1 MRRKIPSIEA
11 LIAFEAAA
19 RHESFTRSADELALT
34 QSAVGRQIAGLE
46 DYLGVPLFNRIKK
59 RLSLTDVGQAY
70 AKQVREHLERIERD
84 TLAAMSHRGAGG
96 ILELAVIPTFATRW
110 LIPRLP
116 QFYAQHADI
125 TLNLTTR
132 AEPFMFTGTAFDAAI
147 HFGNPVWPGAVAQHL
162 FGEEMTPVC
171 NPRVLGGRKSMEP
184 GEMTQ
189 FTLLHQSARTEAW
202 RHWFAQAGIHDANC
216 MKGQRYELFSMLVEA
231 ARAGLGVALVPRFFV
246 MNELGTGELVVPCE
260 LSLRD
265 EKGYYLVYP
274 ESKQGSRLLRVFET
288 WLLGI
293 AQQFREGMAQVARQ
307 SAEAGGRITVTDCQ
321 QTAARAAQFGS
332 WPG

>member
-46 DYLGVPLFNRIKK
+46 EYLGVPLFNRIKK
-59 RLSLTDVGQAY
+59 RISLTDIGVIY
-70 AKQVREHLERIERD
+70 AKQVRESLGKIERD
-84 TLAAMSHRGAGG
+84 TLAAMAHRGAGG

-116 QFYAQHADI
+116 QFYAQHEHI

-132 AEPFMFTGTAFDAAI
+132 AEPFMFTDTPFDAAI

-171 NPRVLGGRKSMEP
+171 SPRLLRGDACLQP
-184 GEMTQ
+184 GDLARY
-189 FTLLHQSARTEAW
+189 TLLHQSARPDAW
-202 RHWFAQAGIHDANC
+202 RQWLAQAGIRDVDC
-216 MKGQRYELFSMLVEA
+216 MRGQRYELFSMLVEA
-231 ARAGLGVALVPRFFV
+231 ARAGLGIALVPRFFV
-246 MNELGTGELVVPCE
+246 LSEIATGELVIPCE
-260 LSLRD
+260 PPLRND
-265 EKGYYLVYP
+265 KGYYLVYP
-274 ESKQGSRLLRVFET
+274 EYKQSAPLLKAFET
-288 WLLGI
+288 WLLGT
-293 AQQFREGMAQVARQ
+293 AQQYRE
-307 SAEAGGRITVTDCQ
+307 
-321 QTAARAAQFGS
+321 TA
-332 WPG
+332 

>member
-1 MRRKIPSIEA
+1 VRRRIPSIEA
-11 LIAFEAAA
+11 LIAFESAA
-19 RHESFTRSADELALT
+19 RHQSFTRSADELAVT

-70 AKQVREHLERIERD
+70 AKQIREHLEKIERD
-84 TLAAMSHRGAGG
+84 TLAAMAHRGAGG

-116 QFYAQHADI
+116 QFYARNAHV

-132 AEPFMFTGTAFDAAI
+132 AEPFMFGGTPFDAAI
-147 HFGNPVWPGAVAQHL
+147 HVGNPVWPGAVAHHL

-171 NPRVLGGRKSMEP
+171 SSRMLGGRSDLHP
-184 GEMTQ
+184 GDLAR
-189 FTLLHQSARTEAW
+189 FTLLHQSARPEAW
-202 RHWFAQAGIHDANC
+202 RHWFMQAGIHDANC

-231 ARAGLGVALVPRFFV
+231 ARAGLGVALVPRFLV
-246 MNELGTGELVVPCE
+246 LNELATGELVVPCD
-260 LSLRD
+260 LSLHS

-274 ESKQGSRLLRVFET
+274 EAKQNSPLLKLFEA
-288 WLLGI
+288 WLLVT
-293 AQQFREGMAQVARQ
+293 AKQYRETGTQAL
-307 SAEAGGRITVTDCQ
+307 AGTG
-321 QTAARAAQFGS
+321 G
-332 WPG
+332 